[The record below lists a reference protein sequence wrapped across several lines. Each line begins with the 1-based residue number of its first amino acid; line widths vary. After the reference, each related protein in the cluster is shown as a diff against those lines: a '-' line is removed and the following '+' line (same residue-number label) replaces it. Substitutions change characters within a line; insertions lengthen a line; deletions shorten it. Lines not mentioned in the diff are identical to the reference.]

1 MYSIKHIIYYIFM
14 YNKYARFV
22 FLNVVHF
29 TIVFFKVIS
38 KSKQIKSMCLKKKE
52 IKKIKYH

>member
-1 MYSIKHIIYYIFM
+1 M